1 MVNLIKIDATNYRVA
16 DATERTGEAQSHAN
30 NGEINPINPGTLVSD
45 FVTVASGNIVIWG
58 VDDDDD
64 YKLEEIQAPTGYNK
78 LKNTVS
84 IDVKADDTSVV
95 DVENETG
102 AELPS
107 TGGIGTTIF
116 YVVGAVLVI
125 GAGVL
130 LVSRRRMR

>member
-1 MVNLIKIDATNYRVA
+1 MK
-16 DATERTGEAQSHAN
+16 
-30 NGEINPINPGTLVSD
+30 
-45 FVTVASGNIVIWG
+45 
-58 VDDDDD
+58 
-64 YKLEEIQAPTGYNK
+64 GYNK